1 MSEHRLGEVVI
12 ERPRGGWR
20 LKTPPGYKK
29 TLQTM
34 ERYDD
39 EGRKFESLRRR
50 WVEANHVKW
59 LSDNLGPL
67 RRWLRSK
74 VGQPWD
80 DVYSELCQLINMGTL
95 LGLHLKLHIFDFVQ
109 VDVVLIDGVPHHKHH
124 NGYQTVLVNYRDTRF
139 YVHPETGILCRVPKP
154 VKETSKKRDDLVVID
169 EYHQYRQIKGI
180 WYFLTLADLPS
191 QQFVQDVVL
200 QVRMTPQI
208 AYSEY
213 GKSVYAIRKQQCSK
227 KEIKFIARQLQ
238 KS

>member
-29 TLQTM
+29 ALQRM
-34 ERYDD
+34 EISDD
-39 EGRKFESLRRR
+39 EGRKFESLRRP
-50 WVEANHVKW
+50 WVEANQVKR

-109 VDVVLIDGVPHHKHH
+109 VDVVLIDGIPHHKHH
-124 NGYQTVLVNYRDTRF
+124 NGYQRVLVNYRDTRF

-154 VKETSKKRDDLVVID
+154 VKEMPKKRHDLVAID

-191 QQFVQDVVL
+191 GQFVQDAVL

-208 AYSEY
+208 ADGEY